1 MSWSQLYW
9 RGGLNSRH
17 ELLPIKGF
25 LYGYPG
31 GALAS
36 PMVDAVKREGLD
48 PPLAAASHPTGEG
61 VQLRGCI
68 MEGPAHPCN
77 RGWVGPKFG
86 AVSGF
91 GRHVTLR
98 MS

>member
-1 MSWSQLYW
+1 LGPRDSNLVGGEAEMSCSQLYW
-9 RGGLNSRH
+9 RGGLNSRS

-36 PMVDAVKREGLD
+36 PMVDAVKREGFD

-61 VQLRGCI
+61 VQLRGFFMWNLRI
-68 MEGPAHPCN
+68 PVKG
-77 RGWVGPKFG
+77 GIQ
-86 AVSGF
+86 VSF
-91 GRHVTLR
+91 
-98 MS
+98 